1 VSSNERHPGALALR
15 LYLIASGVTAIAAV
29 GVAVRR
35 SPAGREAPA
44 APVAVRLVAAP
55 DEPIRAEAQVFRTTP
70 AMLAIEP
77 KAARE
82 RSAHPRTLATVRFLR
97 AFPGAPP
104 RIPHPLTADEFRTDA
119 CRTCHERGGFS
130 IRFSAYVPVTPHPER
145 GICLQC
151 HVGVDSVIGA
161 AAPDPNPN
169 ARCPQCHGPSGGS
182 PRPEARA
189 TWPTTVWPQLPSL
202 TSDRDPP
209 PIPHDLQFRENCLTC
224 HGGPAAVAEIRTKH
238 PERANCRQCHVAL
251 DAAAGTFT
259 RPVNDDSV
267 GAGDAP

>member
-1 VSSNERHPGALALR
+1 MSSHERHPTALALQ
-15 LYLIASGVTAIAAV
+15 LFLIACGITAV
-29 GVAVRR
+29 LAVRVAIR
-35 SPAGREAPA
+35 RAPASREPSPAPA
-44 APVAVRLVAAP
+44 VQPVAAP
-55 DEPIRAEAQVFRTTP
+55 SEPIRAEAQVFRTTP

-77 KAARE
+77 KTSRE
-82 RSAHPRTLATVRFLR
+82 RSAHPRTLSTVRFLR
-97 AFPGAPP
+97 GYPGAPP

-119 CRTCHERGGFS
+119 CKTCHERGGFS
-130 IRFSAYVPVTPHPER
+130 VRFSAYVPVTPHPER

-161 AAPDPNPN
+161 PQPDPNPN
-169 ARCPQCHGPSGGS
+169 ARCPQCHGPSGGT

-189 TWPTTVWPQLPSL
+189 TWATTVWPQLPKL

-224 HGGPAAVAEIRTKH
+224 HAGPGAVDEIRTTH

-251 DAAAGTFT
+251 DPAAGTFT
-259 RPVNDDSV
+259 RPPNDV
-267 GAGDAP
+267 AGGAGDAP

>member
-1 VSSNERHPGALALR
+1 VTASARHPTALALTFF
-15 LYLIASGVTAIAAV
+15 LVVSAATA
-29 GVAVRR
+29 GVAVNVAVKR
-35 SPAGREAPA
+35 AAAAREHAPA
-44 APVAVRLVAAP
+44 PLAVPLVAPP

-77 KAARE
+77 TTHRE

-97 AFPGAPP
+97 AYPGAPP

-119 CRTCHERGGFS
+119 CKTCHERGGYS
-130 IRFSAYVPVTPHPER
+130 VRFAAYVPVTPHPER

-161 AAPDPNPN
+161 PAPNPNPN
-169 ARCPQCHGPSGGS
+169 ARCPQCHGPSGGA

-189 TWPTTVWPQLPSL
+189 TWPTTVWPQLPRL
-202 TSDRDPP
+202 TQDRDPP

-224 HGGPAAVAEIRTKH
+224 HGGPAAVAEIRTTH
-238 PERANCRQCHVAL
+238 PERANCRQCHVKL
-251 DAAAGTFT
+251 DPAAGSFT
-259 RPVNDDSV
+259 RPANDTAAGV
-267 GAGDAP
+267 GDAP

>member
-1 VSSNERHPGALALR
+1 MSSADRHPTALVLR
-15 LYLIASGVTAIAAV
+15 LFLTASAVTALVAA
-29 GVAVRR
+29 GVAVKRL
-35 SPAGREAPA
+35 PASGAAAA
-44 APVAVRLVAAP
+44 APSAVALVTPP

-77 KAARE
+77 TTRRE
-82 RSAHPRTLATVRFLR
+82 RSAHPRTLATVRYLR
-97 AFPGAPP
+97 AYSGAPP

-119 CRTCHERGGFS
+119 CKTCHERGGFS
-130 IRFSAYVPVTPHPER
+130 TRFSAYVPVTPHPER

-161 AAPDPNPN
+161 PVPDPNPN
-169 ARCPQCHGPSGGS
+169 ARCPQCHGPSGGA

-189 TWPTTVWPQLPSL
+189 TWPTTVWLPLPTL
-202 TSDRDPP
+202 TAGSDPP

-224 HGGPAAVAEIRTKH
+224 HAGPAAVAEIRTKH
-238 PERANCRQCHVAL
+238 PERANCRQCHLAP
-251 DAAAGTFT
+251 DPAAGSFA
-259 RPVNDDSV
+259 RPVNAAAA